1 MEKRD
6 AELFQV
12 SLTTLTTSTTPTTSS
27 TSPFSSTIDRNIVEL
42 ESRRQLRY
50 NVHEVIDLTLNSDLT
65 TDELRHILQH
75 GITTF
80 GKTFLSQ
87 LVRSLQ
93 CDDAQQRE
101 AVVFLLTVLNDATT
115 HTPLQKMAQ
124 NESLSR
130 AIRLSAALALCGMGV
145 QRGSSSNDRQRV
157 RPPRLYAVR

>member
-12 SLTTLTTSTTPTTSS
+12 SLTTLTTSTT
-27 TSPFSSTIDRNIVEL
+27 SPFSSTNDRNIVEL

-50 NVHEVIDLTLNSDLT
+50 NVHEVINLTINSDLT
-65 TDELRHILQH
+65 TDELRHMLHH

-80 GKTFLSQ
+80 GKSFITQ

-101 AVVFLLTVLNDATT
+101 AVVFLLTALNDADT

-130 AIRLSAALALCGMGV
+130 AIRLSAALTLCGMGV
-145 QRGSSSNDRQRV
+145 QRDQSFNDRQRV
-157 RPPRLYAVR
+157 RSPRLYAVR

>member
-12 SLTTLTTSTTPTTSS
+12 SLTTVTTSRTVPNIP

-42 ESRRQLRY
+42 ESRRQLRH
-50 NVHEVIDLTLNSDLT
+50 NVHEVINLTLNSDLT
-65 TDELRHILQH
+65 TDELRHLLH
-75 GITTF
+75 CGITTF
-80 GKTFLSQ
+80 GKPFITQ

-101 AVVFLLTVLNDATT
+101 AVVFLLTVLNDADT
-115 HTPLQKMAQ
+115 HSPLQKMAQ

-145 QRGSSSNDRQRV
+145 QRDDASQNRQRV
-157 RPPRLYAVR
+157 RSPRLYAIR